1 MHSHTHEPPAK
12 AERDA
17 LTAERFAIAA
27 ETVKQLADPTRMRV
41 FLELCHKELCVSA
54 LASLLV
60 VSSPAVFHHL
70 RSLKEHALLESR
82 RAGKEVYY
90 RAADSELCRL
100 LHRTVEELLAVSCP
114 QEHEDSAEEIAR
126 SAHEYLVT
134 HLSERITIDTLSH
147 KFAINPTTLKQAF
160 KEVYGDAIASHVTAH
175 RMEKAQR
182 LLKTTSA
189 PVAHI
194 AKEVGYESQ
203 SRFTAAYRRRYGHT
217 PTEERERG

>member
-1 MHSHTHEPPAK
+1 MKTSEKSNSLRLLLTKRAKAFSKRSRKEPPMHSHTHEPPTK

-54 LASLLV
+54 LASLLD

-90 RAADSELCRL
+90 RAADTE
-100 LHRTVEELLAVSCP
+100 TA
-114 QEHEDSAEEIAR
+114 AR
-126 SAHEYLVT
+126 
-134 HLSERITIDTLSH
+134 
-147 KFAINPTTLKQAF
+147 
-160 KEVYGDAIASHVTAH
+160 
-175 RMEKAQR
+175 
-182 LLKTTSA
+182 
-189 PVAHI
+189 HI
-194 AKEVGYESQ
+194 ADSWIT
-203 SRFTAAYRRRYGHT
+203 SWT
-217 PTEERERG
+217 